1 MHALTA
7 ISTLLVGTAVPP
19 GTPPGTPEGFDV
31 APGYRLELV
40 ARDPL
45 VVAPVSLAFDAD
57 GRLFVTEMRT
67 YMNDVAGVAE
77 RSPRNRV
84 AILTDQDGDGTF
96 DRRSEFLTGL
106 TLPRGATPYRSGV
119 LVIEPP
125 WLLHAVDEDG
135 DGRADSVRRLI
146 DGFGGLESPEHAGN
160 GPIVGLDGWLEFSQ
174 HPVRVRFD
182 GSNVE
187 TMPVSPHGQWGLT
200 MDDVGRLYHAPNSAP
215 VLIDAIPKWLA
226 PRQPHASLASIGKA
240 IAEDTEVHPSHPT
253 PGVNRGY
260 QERVLRAD
268 GTLASFTAACGPAIV
283 RTGAMGDALSGAIV
297 VCEPA
302 GNLVSAFS
310 LDVAADSTDG
320 VPVAR
325 HLFPGGELI
334 RSTDERFRPVAC
346 AIGPDGALYIAD
358 IARGVIQHKVFLTDY
373 LKGEIAKRGLEAPI
387 GEGRVWRLV
396 PEGWTQPAPPRLS
409 AASNVELVRALRHE
423 NGWWRDTAQ
432 RLLVERYARDVDAD
446 LATLVRDATAT
457 DASRVHAL
465 RTLAALG
472 APLPALDDGAPPDL
486 LAHETSI
493 LGASLAIGTLR
504 DRLRSPAPAVRQAAM
519 IATAPLAGNAEIAA
533 ARVAALTAHPN
544 DRVLLDAFVAT
555 APLDD
560 LRRFVASAPTA
571 SLQSLA
577 KATVAASDK
586 AAARAKRS
594 SATAIPTA
602 LVDRGRRVFATCAAC
617 HGPEALGVA
626 GTAPPLVGSDIV
638 RGAPERLVRAIL
650 HGVDGGMMPDGRR
663 WPPMTP
669 LALNDEDL
677 AAVIAYV
684 RASFGECTTSI
695 DAAGV
700 AEERARWAGRAR
712 PWTVEELRDANR

>member
-1 MHALTA
+1 MLGLAA
-7 ISTLLVGTAVPP
+7 ISALLVGAAA
-19 GTPPGTPEGFDV
+19 PPGTPEGFEV

-40 ARDPL
+40 AREPL

-57 GRLFVTEMRT
+57 GRLLVAEMRT

-84 AILTDQDGDGTF
+84 AMLHDDDGDGAF
-96 DRRSEFLTGL
+96 DRRTEFLSGL

-125 WLLHAVDEDG
+125 WLLYAVDEDG

-200 MDDVGRLYHAPNSAP
+200 MDDVGRLYHTPNSAP

-226 PRQPHASLASIGKA
+226 PKQPHASLASIGKA
-240 IAEDTEVHPSHPT
+240 IAEDTTVHPSHPT

-260 QERVLRAD
+260 QERVLRGD

-297 VCEPA
+297 ICEPA
-302 GNLVSAFS
+302 GNLISAFT

-325 HLFPGGELI
+325 HLFPGGELL

-346 AIGPDGALYIAD
+346 AIGPDGAIYVAD

-373 LKGEIAKRGLEAPI
+373 LKGEIATRGLEGPI

-409 AASNVELVRALRHE
+409 AASNAELVRALRRE

-432 RLLVERYARDVDAD
+432 RLLVERQARDVEPDLVALVHDAQ
-446 LATLVRDATAT
+446 
-457 DASRVHAL
+457 ASEPSRIHAL

-472 APLPALDDGAPPDL
+472 AALPALGDSAPPALCAHHTSLLGSADL
-486 LAHETSI
+486 
-493 LGASLAIGTLR
+493 GTLER
-504 DRLRSPAPAVRQAAM
+504 RLLSAAPAVRHAAM
-519 IATAPLAGNAEIAA
+519 IATASLALEG
-533 ARVAALTAHPN
+533 ARVAALSANPD

-555 APLDD
+555 TPLST
-560 LRRFVASAPTA
+560 LRGLASTIPDPAFKAAATA
-571 SLQSLA
+571 
-577 KATVAASDK
+577 TIAASET
-586 AAARAKRS
+586 AAARARRPV
-594 SATAIPTA
+594 AAAIPKD
-602 LVDRGRRVFATCAAC
+602 LLERGRAVFATCATC

-626 GTAPPLVGSDIV
+626 GTAPSLVGSDV
-638 RGAPERLVRAIL
+638 VKGPPERLVRAIL
-650 HGVDGGMMPDGRR
+650 HGVDGGVMPDGRR
-663 WPPMTP
+663 WPAMTP
-669 LALNDEDL
+669 LSMGDDDL

-684 RASFGECTTSI
+684 RATFGDCDTSI
-695 DAAGV
+695 DRAGV